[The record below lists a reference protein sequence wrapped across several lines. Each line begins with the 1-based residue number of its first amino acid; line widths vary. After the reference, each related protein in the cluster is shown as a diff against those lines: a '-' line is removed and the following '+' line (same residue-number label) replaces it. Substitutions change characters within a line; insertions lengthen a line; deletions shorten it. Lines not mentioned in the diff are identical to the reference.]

1 MWWGMMRSGKS
12 LVITVLLSWEV
23 SGVQMSAKEA
33 HQIPVREHP
42 AVIVIHSL
50 H

>member
-1 MWWGMMRSGKS
+1 MWCGMMCSGKS

-33 HQIPVREHP
+33 DQIPVREHP

-50 H
+50 L

>member
-1 MWWGMMRSGKS
+1 
-12 LVITVLLSWEV
+12 
-23 SGVQMSAKEA
+23 MSAKET

-50 H
+50 L